1 MWRMVQ
7 APEAGTY
14 VLATGRTETV
24 RHFVELAFR
33 AVGIEIVWRGAGIDE
48 IGVEAKSGKARVR
61 IDPAFYRPAEV
72 DLLVGDAS
80 LAHRELG
87 WQARTSLEAL
97 CGMMV
102 EADLKRVERGV
113 SF

>member
-1 MWRMVQ
+1 MWRMLQ

-33 AVGIEIVWRGAGIDE
+33 VAGIEIVWRATGTDE
-48 IGVEAKSGKARVR
+48 TGVDSKSGKTRVR
-61 IDPAFYRPAEV
+61 INPAFYRPAEV
-72 DLLVGDAS
+72 DLLIGDAA

-87 WQARTSLEAL
+87 WQARTSLETL

-102 EADLKRVERGV
+102 EADLKRVARGV